1 MAWIKSDQSLAN
13 HPKLILLARE
23 LEISKVEALGYLHL
37 LWYWVL
43 EYADDGELKYLDLIP
58 DACEWK
64 GDPQVFLDAL
74 IKFSF
79 IDTTYDPENN
89 YTEYHVHDW
98 LDYSGALYEK
108 RLYNRLKKQESR
120 DKMQEKQEK
129 IDNLTS
135 FDNDLTSFDNDLTK
149 IDGQDLEKSRVE
161 KSRVEE
167 SRVEDSGLA
176 TQDDNSSKRDLIFET
191 LAEVCGYDWK
201 NVMTKDERGRLNKAV
216 KQLKDINATP
226 EDIQLRAKNFV
237 MAYGFHPQPQ
247 SITSM
252 WTKLQTNQ
260 PKLTKKQ
267 LEQLQ
272 KNATQEGKWVE
283 LEKKY
288 GQ

>member
-23 LEISKVEALGYLHL
+23 LGITKVKALGHLHL

-43 EYADDGELKYLDLIP
+43 EYADDGELKYLDLLP
-58 DACEWK
+58 DACEWED
-64 GDPQVFLDAL
+64 DPQKFIEAL
-74 IKFSF
+74 IKYEF
-79 IDTTYDPENN
+79 IDQIGERY
-89 YTEYHVHDW
+89 VIHDW
-98 LDYSGALYEK
+98 LDYSGAFYEK
-108 RLYNRLKKQESR
+108 KLYNRIKKQESR
-120 DKMQEKQEK
+120 EKIQEKQEHL
-129 IDNLTS
+129 DNLTS
-135 FDNDLTSFDNDLTK
+135 FDNDLTK
-149 IDGQDLEKSRVE
+149 VDGQGLREDKIREDKIRE
-161 KSRVEE
+161 EE
-167 SRVEDSGLA
+167 SISGLA
-176 TQDDNSSKRDLIFET
+176 TQDEVSSNRDLVFET

-201 NVMTKDERGRLNKAV
+201 GVMTKDERGRLNKAV
-216 KQLKDINATP
+216 KQLKDIDATP

-252 WTKLQTNQ
+252 WTKLQSNQ

-272 KNATQEGKWVE
+272 KNALQEGKWVE
-283 LEKKY
+283 LENKY

>member
-23 LEISKVEALGYLHL
+23 LGISKVQALGHLHL

>member
-23 LEISKVEALGYLHL
+23 LGITKVKALGHLHL

-43 EYADDGELKYLDLIP
+43 EYADDGELKYLDLLP
-58 DACEWK
+58 DACEWED
-64 GDPQVFLDAL
+64 DPQKFIEAL
-74 IKFSF
+74 IKYEF
-79 IDTTYDPENN
+79 IDQIGEKY
-89 YTEYHVHDW
+89 VIHDW
-98 LDYSGALYEK
+98 LDYSGAFYEK
-108 RLYNRLKKQESR
+108 KLYNRIKKQESR
-120 DKMQEKQEK
+120 EKIQEKQEHL
-129 IDNLTS
+129 DNLTS
-135 FDNDLTSFDNDLTK
+135 FDNDLTK
-149 IDGQDLEKSRVE
+149 VDGQGLREDKIREDKI
-161 KSRVEE
+161 RVEE
-167 SRVEDSGLA
+167 SISGLA
-176 TQDDNSSKRDLIFET
+176 TQDEVSSNRDLVFET

-201 NVMTKDERGRLNKAV
+201 GVMTKDERGRLNKAV
-216 KQLKDINATP
+216 KQLKDIDATP

-260 PKLTKKQ
+260 LKLTKNQ

-272 KNATQEGKWVE
+272 KNALQEGKWVE
-283 LEKKY
+283 LENKY

>member
-23 LEISKVEALGYLHL
+23 LGITKVKALGHLHL

-43 EYADDGELKYLDLIP
+43 EYADDGELKYLDLLP
-58 DACEWK
+58 DACEWED
-64 GDPQVFLDAL
+64 DPQKFIEAL
-74 IKFSF
+74 IKYEF
-79 IDTTYDPENN
+79 IDQIGEKY
-89 YTEYHVHDW
+89 VIHDW
-98 LDYSGALYEK
+98 LDYSGAFYEK
-108 RLYNRLKKQESR
+108 KLYNRIKKQESR
-120 DKMQEKQEK
+120 EKIQEKQEHL
-129 IDNLTS
+129 DNLTS
-135 FDNDLTSFDNDLTK
+135 FDNDLTKL
-149 IDGQDLEKSRVE
+149 DGQGLREDKIREDKI
-161 KSRVEE
+161 RVEE
-167 SRVEDSGLA
+167 SISGLA
-176 TQDDNSSKRDLIFET
+176 TQDEVSSNRDLVFET

-201 NVMTKDERGRLNKAV
+201 GVMTKDERGRLNKAV
-216 KQLKDINATP
+216 KQLKDIDATP

-260 PKLTKKQ
+260 PKLTKNQ

-272 KNATQEGKWVE
+272 KNALQEGKWVE

>member
-23 LEISKVEALGYLHL
+23 LGITKVKALGHLHL

-43 EYADDGELKYLDLIP
+43 EYADDGELKYLDLLP
-58 DACEWK
+58 DACEWED
-64 GDPQVFLDAL
+64 DPQKFIEAL
-74 IKFSF
+74 IKYEF
-79 IDTTYDPENN
+79 IDQIGEKY
-89 YTEYHVHDW
+89 VIHDW
-98 LDYSGALYEK
+98 LDYSGAFYEK
-108 RLYNRLKKQESR
+108 KLYNRIKKQESR
-120 DKMQEKQEK
+120 EKIQEKQEHL
-129 IDNLTS
+129 DNLTS
-135 FDNDLTSFDNDLTK
+135 FDNDLTK
-149 IDGQDLEKSRVE
+149 VDGQGLREDKIREDKI
-161 KSRVEE
+161 RVEE
-167 SRVEDSGLA
+167 SISGLA
-176 TQDDNSSKRDLIFET
+176 TQDEVSSNRDLVFET

-201 NVMTKDERGRLNKAV
+201 GVMTKDERGRLNKAV
-216 KQLKDINATP
+216 KQLKDIDATP

-260 PKLTKKQ
+260 PKLTKNQ

-272 KNATQEGKWVE
+272 KNALQEGKWVE

>member
-23 LEISKVEALGYLHL
+23 LGITKVKALGHLHL

-43 EYADDGELKYLDLIP
+43 EYADDGELKYLDLLP
-58 DACEWK
+58 DACEWED
-64 GDPQVFLDAL
+64 DPQKFIEAL
-74 IKFSF
+74 IKYEF
-79 IDTTYDPENN
+79 IDQIGEKY
-89 YTEYHVHDW
+89 VIHDW
-98 LDYSGALYEK
+98 LDYSGAFYEK
-108 RLYNRLKKQESR
+108 KLYNRIKKQESR
-120 DKMQEKQEK
+120 EKIQEKQEHL
-129 IDNLTS
+129 DNLTS
-135 FDNDLTSFDNDLTK
+135 FDNDLTKL
-149 IDGQDLEKSRVE
+149 DGQGLREDKIREDKI
-161 KSRVEE
+161 RVEE
-167 SRVEDSGLA
+167 SISGLA
-176 TQDDNSSKRDLIFET
+176 TQDEVSSNRDLVFET

-201 NVMTKDERGRLNKAV
+201 GVMTKDERGRLNKAV
-216 KQLKDINATP
+216 KQLKDIEATP

-260 PKLTKKQ
+260 PKLTKNQ

-272 KNATQEGKWVE
+272 KNALQEGKWVE

>member
-23 LEISKVEALGYLHL
+23 LGITKVKALGHLHL

-43 EYADDGELKYLDLIP
+43 EYADDGELKYLDLLP
-58 DACEWK
+58 DACEWED
-64 GDPQVFLDAL
+64 DPQKFIEAL
-74 IKFSF
+74 IKYEF
-79 IDTTYDPENN
+79 IDQIGEKYII
-89 YTEYHVHDW
+89 HDW
-98 LDYSGALYEK
+98 LDYSGAFYEK
-108 RLYNRLKKQESR
+108 KLYNRIKKQESR
-120 DKMQEKQEK
+120 EKIQEKQVHL
-129 IDNLTS
+129 DNLTS
-135 FDNDLTSFDNDLTK
+135 FDNDLTK
-149 IDGQDLEKSRVE
+149 VDGQGLREDKIREDKI
-161 KSRVEE
+161 RVEE
-167 SRVEDSGLA
+167 SISGLA
-176 TQDDNSSKRDLIFET
+176 TQDEVSSNRDLVFET

-201 NVMTKDERGRLNKAV
+201 GVMTKDERGRLNKAV
-216 KQLKDINATP
+216 KQLKDIEATP

-252 WTKLQTNQ
+252 WTKLQTSQ
-260 PKLTKKQ
+260 PKLTKNQ

>member
-23 LEISKVEALGYLHL
+23 LQISKVEALGHLHL

-43 EYADDGELKYLDLIP
+43 EYADDGELKSLDLIP
-58 DACEWK
+58 DACEWS
-64 GDPQVFLDAL
+64 GDQQVFLDAL
-74 IKFSF
+74 IKYGF

-89 YTEYHVHDW
+89 FTEYHVHDW

-120 DKMQEKQEK
+120 DKLAKK
-129 IDNLTS
+129 SKNDDNLTDFDNSLTS
-135 FDNDLTSFDNDLTK
+135 FDSQEL
-149 IDGQDLEKSRVE
+149 E

-167 SRVEDSGLA
+167 SRVEESREDIGLA
-176 TQDDNSSKRDLIFET
+176 TQDDNASKRDLIFET

-201 NVMTKDERGRLNKAV
+201 GVMTKDERGRLNKAV

-226 EDIQLRAKNFV
+226 EEIQLRAKNFV
-237 MAYGFHPQPQ
+237 IAYGFHPQPQ

-252 WTKLQTNQ
+252 WTKLKTSQ

-267 LEQLQ
+267 LEDLQ
-272 KNATQEGKWVE
+272 KQALQQGKWVE
-283 LEKKY
+283 LEEKY
-288 GQ
+288 GK

>member
-23 LEISKVEALGYLHL
+23 LGITKVKALGHLHL

-43 EYADDGELKYLDLIP
+43 EYADDGELKYLDLLP
-58 DACEWK
+58 DACEWED
-64 GDPQVFLDAL
+64 DPQKFIEAL
-74 IKFSF
+74 IKYEF
-79 IDTTYDPENN
+79 IDQLGEKY
-89 YTEYHVHDW
+89 VIHDW
-98 LDYSGALYEK
+98 LDYSGAFYEK
-108 RLYNRLKKQESR
+108 KLYNRIKKQESR
-120 DKMQEKQEK
+120 GKIQEKQEHL
-129 IDNLTS
+129 DN
-135 FDNDLTSFDNDLTK
+135 LTSFDNDLTK
-149 IDGQDLEKSRVE
+149 IDGQGLREDKIREDKI
-161 KSRVEE
+161 RVEE
-167 SRVEDSGLA
+167 SISGLA
-176 TQDDNSSKRDLIFET
+176 TQDEVSSNRDLVFET

-201 NVMTKDERGRLNKAV
+201 GVMTRDERGRLNKAV
-216 KQLKDINATP
+216 KQLKDIDATP

-252 WTKLQTNQ
+252 WTKLQTSQ
-260 PKLTKKQ
+260 PKLTKNQ

>member
-23 LEISKVEALGYLHL
+23 LGISKVEALGHLHL

-58 DACEWK
+58 DACEWS
-64 GDPQVFLDAL
+64 GNPQIFLDAL
-74 IKFSF
+74 VKYNF
-79 IDTTYDPENN
+79 IDTTYDPEDS

-120 DKMQEKQEK
+120 EKMAHKSK
-129 IDNLTS
+129 NDDNLTK
-135 FDNDLTSFDNDLTK
+135 FDGSLTSF
-149 IDGQDLEKSRVE
+149 DGQDLEKSRVE

-167 SRVEDSGLA
+167 SRVEIGLA
-176 TQDDNSSKRDLIFET
+176 SQDSKSSNRDMVFET

-201 NVMTKDERGRLNKAV
+201 GVMTKDERGRLNKAV
-216 KQLKDINATP
+216 KQLKDVNAKP
-226 EDIQLRAKNFV
+226 DEIELRAKNFV
-237 MAYGFHPQPQ
+237 LAYGFHPQPQ

-252 WTKLQTNQ
+252 WTKLKTSQ
-260 PKLTKKQ
+260 PKLSKKQ
-267 LEQLQ
+267 LEDLQ
-272 KNATQEGKWVE
+272 KNALQQGKWVE
-283 LEKKY
+283 LSDKY
-288 GQ
+288 DQ